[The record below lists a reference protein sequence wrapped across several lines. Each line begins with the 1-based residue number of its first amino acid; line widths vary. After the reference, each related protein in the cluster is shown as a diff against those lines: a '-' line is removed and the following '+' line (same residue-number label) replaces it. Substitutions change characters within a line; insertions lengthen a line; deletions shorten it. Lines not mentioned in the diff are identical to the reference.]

1 MVWDHY
7 FVLLVIPCALA
18 WPRMSPAWVLLMG
31 GWMLV
36 ATNQDSPSLAGAIA
50 YDLMAAA
57 MFAMSVR
64 AMSLKRNRAAV
75 RGSSPHHR
83 ASTPT
88 PGAELND
95 ETPEDV
101 SFLVRRPTD

>member
-1 MVWDHY
+1 MRGLISAAR
-7 FVLLVIPCALA
+7 F
-18 WPRMSPAWVLLMG
+18 SPAWLGLLG
-31 GWMLV
+31 GWILV
-36 ATNQDSPSLAGAIA
+36 VANQDAPSSAGASA
-50 YDLMAAA
+50 YDVAAA
-57 MFAMSVR
+57 VVVAASVR

-101 SFLVRRPTD
+101 